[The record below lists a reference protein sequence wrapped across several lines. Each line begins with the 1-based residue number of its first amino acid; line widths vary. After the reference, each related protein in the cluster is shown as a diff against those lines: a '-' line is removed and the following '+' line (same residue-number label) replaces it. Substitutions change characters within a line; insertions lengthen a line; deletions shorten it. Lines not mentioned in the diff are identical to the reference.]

1 MIALRLISCLA
12 CLAAAIAVFLV
23 CVFQQTN
30 AMSSEYSSPALF
42 LIDIGLFALATY
54 QGVLIH
60 DRLMAQDGRGSD
72 DRTT

>member
-1 MIALRLISCLA
+1 MIILRLISCLA

-42 LIDIGLFALATY
+42 LIDIGLFALAT
-54 QGVLIH
+54 
-60 DRLMAQDGRGSD
+60 
-72 DRTT
+72 